1 MKKFIIV
8 KCEKKEMGITMIA
21 LVITIIILLLLAGI
35 TIANLNG
42 ENGLLSKAKQS
53 KEKYSIA
60 EAKEKLELAITNL
73 QIEQEGKGEQLTKEV
88 LPNINNKEIDIRS
101 VNDFPIEAIC
111 NNYKFYIKSDF
122 TVEYVGEANETIVT
136 YTTEP
141 EGYTNK
147 DKIKVLIT
155 ISNPKGIKSMQYPND
170 NDLLLTNGQKKVG
183 IDYDVTANGT
193 YTFKIVDVDGKEI
206 SKDIVIDKIDKVAP
220 KDFTIS
226 IEKKTDNGFVISA
239 NADDGDKTDSNCKSG
254 IDHYEYYVV
263 DVNGNEVK
271 YNTNEITDLVT
282 GDYKIYVI
290 VYDKAGNFKKSK
302 VVESNFVKRY
312 MWNLGVQNSEMTVAS
327 GTPVYKGNEEGV
339 YLENASLK
347 MNHKLNSKYTL
358 LIETKDIVLNSTIYA
373 QYGMIAGYGYG
384 NAGVGSTALG
394 IFEFSNKY
402 LGAMSGSGDS
412 MTVYGNFNDWYIPGQ
427 WNILAIRYNGKEF
440 SFWINGEK
448 KGFSSSSTLKGD
460 ILYIGGFSNAGTS
473 SAGVNWGYADG
484 YYRNLAIYDGALSD
498 EELTNYE
505 F

>member
-101 VNDFPIEAIC
+101 VEKFPVEAIC
-111 NNYKFYIKSDF
+111 NNYKFNINSDF
-122 TVEYVGEANETIVT
+122 SLTYVSRADETIVT

-147 DKIKVLIT
+147 DNIKVLIT
-155 ISNPKGIKSMQYPND
+155 IKNSNGIKNIQKPND
-170 NDLLLTNGQKKVG
+170 ENLITTYGKKKVS
-183 IDYDVTANGT
+183 IDYEVTSNGI
-193 YTFKIVDVDGKEI
+193 YTFKIIDVDGKEI
-206 SKDIVIDKIDKVAP
+206 SKDIVINKIDRIAP

-226 IEKKTDNGFVISA
+226 IEKKIDNGFIISA
-239 NADDGDKTDSNCKSG
+239 NTDDGDKTDTSCKSG
-254 IDHYEYYVV
+254 IDHYEYYAV
-263 DVNGNEVK
+263 DINGNEVK
-271 YNTNEITDLVT
+271 YYTNEITNLPFDK
-282 GDYKIYVI
+282 YSIYVMA
-290 VYDKAGNFKKSK
+290 YDKAGNKRMSK
-302 VVESNFVKRY
+302 NNISDDFITSKY
-312 MWNLGVQNSEMTVAS
+312 NLGIQNNEITTVT
-327 GTPVYKGNEEGV
+327 GKPTYKGENDGL
-339 YLENASLK
+339 YLENTSLK

-358 LIETKDIVLNSTIYA
+358 LIETKDIVLNSTIGYH
-373 QYGMIAGYGYG
+373 YGMIIGYGYG
-384 NAGVGSTALG
+384 ASGVGGTVLG
-394 IFEFSNKY
+394 ICESYGQY
-402 LGAMSGSGDS
+402 LIALSGFDDKTSIAGD
-412 MTVYGNFNDWYIPGQ
+412 FKDWYIPSQ
-427 WNILAIRYNGKEF
+427 WNTLAIRYNGKEF

-448 KGFSSSSTLKGD
+448 KGSSNSSCLKGD
-460 ILYIGGFSNAGTS
+460 MLYIGGFPNAGTNS
-473 SAGVNWGYADG
+473 SGVNWGYSNG
-484 YYRNLAIYDGALSD
+484 YYRNLATYDRALSD
-498 EELTNYE
+498 NEMINYE